1 MSPQEMANLLNLK
14 MMCLS
19 FAVNGGGNEDEIITR
34 AEKYFAFVTSQ
45 KKKPDL
51 RVVSDNDNGVA

>member
-1 MSPQEMANLLNLK
+1 MTALEHANLLNLK

-19 FAVNGGGNEDEIITR
+19 FAVNGGGHEDEIIAR

-45 KKKPDL
+45 KKKPSL
-51 RVVSDNDNGVA
+51 HVVPNDNGAA